1 MPQSFQFDPEDIGI
15 SEVAAATILGI
26 KPGTLATWR
35 SQGRGPRFRKSGRR
49 VEYTPRFLK
58 EFQAECV
65 RTPEPAEVRRQRRA
79 FAAIGS

>member
-1 MPQSFQFDPEDIGI
+1 MYESQQFDPEEVGI
-15 SEVAAATILGI
+15 PETRAAAILGV

-49 VEYTPRFLK
+49 IEYTPRFLK
-58 EFQAECV
+58 EFQASCV

-79 FAAIGS
+79 LAAIGS